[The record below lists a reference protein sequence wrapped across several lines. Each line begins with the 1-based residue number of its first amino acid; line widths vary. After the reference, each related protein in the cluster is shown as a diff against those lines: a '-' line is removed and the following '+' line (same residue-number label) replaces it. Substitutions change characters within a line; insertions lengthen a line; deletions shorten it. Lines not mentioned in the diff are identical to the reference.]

1 MPSPPAMQRKAYP
14 SDLSSAQWRKLAPL
28 VPGAT
33 PGGRPPKYERR
44 EIVNAIVYVL
54 RSGCTWRM
62 LPHDFPPW
70 QTVYRYFARWRD
82 AGIFQRMNLLLRRE
96 LRVCAGHDP
105 EPSAAVLDSQS
116 VKTTEQ
122 AGERGYDAGK
132 RIKGRKRHIL
142 VDTLGLLLM
151 VVVHAANIQ
160 DRDGAKLVCEQARR
174 WCPRLRLIWADGG
187 YAGKLIDWVW
197 ETCHWLLEIVKRSD
211 DMKGFVVLPHR
222 WVVERTLAW
231 FGRYRRLSK
240 DYERLPKTSEA
251 WIYAAMVHIMIRR
264 LEPA

>member
-1 MPSPPAMQRKAYP
+1 MFPRGNRRTRTGTAMPSPPAIQRKAYP

-122 AGERGYDAGK
+122 AGERGY
-132 RIKGRKRHIL
+132 H
-142 VDTLGLLLM
+142 
-151 VVVHAANIQ
+151 
-160 DRDGAKLVCEQARR
+160 
-174 WCPRLRLIWADGG
+174 
-187 YAGKLIDWVW
+187 
-197 ETCHWLLEIVKRSD
+197 
-211 DMKGFVVLPHR
+211 
-222 WVVERTLAW
+222 
-231 FGRYRRLSK
+231 
-240 DYERLPKTSEA
+240 
-251 WIYAAMVHIMIRR
+251 
-264 LEPA
+264 